1 MAKKSTK
8 RKVKK
13 ALKKIHKGYI
23 AVVILA
29 ITIGIFGGYFAAYFI
44 SGRDTLELVGEKVT
58 LVNEGEPVIYS
69 DEGIKYVSNGKNLSS
84 KVVITTNMTKDTSGN
99 YVGTPEKDC
108 ELFIIYEIT
117 EGRAAGRTL
126 YRVFRLAENNG
137 GEA

>member
-13 ALKKIHKGYI
+13 TLKKIHKGYL
-23 AVVILA
+23 AVVVLSLA
-29 ITIGIFGGYFAAYFI
+29 IGLIGGYFAAYFI
-44 SGRDTLELVGEKVT
+44 SGRDTLKLVGEKVT
-58 LVNEGEPVIYS
+58 LVNEGEPVIYA

-117 EGRAAGRTL
+117 EGRAAGQTL